1 MMAHA
6 SLGLMWL
13 LHWLP
18 FPLLGVVGRGFGAL
32 LWAANRERRQSTLT
46 NLRLCYP
53 ALADTERLALAKAH
67 FAAFAQTALERNLLW
82 WSSPARLKRL
92 IRLEGLEH
100 LRALQGQPVILIAP
114 HFVGLD
120 MGWTRLTLEQ
130 DMVTMYAKVKSPAFD
145 AAIRRG
151 RTRFGAQQLLSR
163 QDGLRPTLA
172 AIRSGKPFYY
182 LPDLDYGPRDAV
194 FVPFFGTPAATIT
207 ALSRLARLTDAKVL
221 PVVTCRH
228 GSGYVTTIGAPWA
241 DFPGSDGSNVDEGDA
256 RRMNA
261 EIETAIEAD
270 SGRYRA
276 QYLWSHKRFKTRPPG
291 EKGVY

>member
-1 MMAHA
+1 VTGRVAIA
-6 SLGLMWL
+6 LMWL

-18 FPLLGVVGRGFGAL
+18 FPLLGAVGHGFGL
-32 LWAANRERRQSTLT
+32 VLWALNRERRRCSLT

-53 ALADTERLALAKAH
+53 QLSEDQRRRLAKEH
-67 FAAFAQTALERNLLW
+67 FVAFAQTALERNLLW
-82 WSSPARLKRL
+82 WSSPDRLKKL
-92 IRLEGLEH
+92 IRLEGLAH
-100 LRALQGQPVILIAP
+100 LHSLKGQPVILLAP

-120 MGWTRLTLEQ
+120 MGWTRLCLEQ

-145 AAIRRG
+145 QAVLRG
-151 RTRFGAQQLLSR
+151 RTRFGRQQMLSR

-194 FVPFFGTPAATIT
+194 FVPFFGIPAATIT
-207 ALSRLARLTDAKVL
+207 AVSRLAKLTGAKVL
-221 PVVTCRH
+221 PVITRRRAD
-228 GSGYVTTIGAPWA
+228 GYLTVIGAPWA
-241 DFPGSDGSNVDEGDA
+241 DFPGADGEGDA

-261 EIETAIEAD
+261 AIEAEVEAMGGQD
-270 SGRYRA
+270 RA
-276 QYLWSHKRFKTRPPG
+276 QYLWSHKRFKTRPEG